1 MGKHGV
7 REDPE
12 KVNAIKE
19 WPVPRNVKDLRQFLG
34 LDNYLHKYCKNYAE
48 QTKPMSDFLKK
59 EAEWTWSEDQVDA
72 FTSVK
77 QSLVEAP
84 VLAFPEADKLF
95 SDVCDGS
102 NFGIGSALMQKD
114 DDGIDRI
121 ISYQFRLLKLQS

>member
-1 MGKHGV
+1 M
-7 REDPE
+7 
-12 KVNAIKE
+12 
-19 WPVPRNVKDLRQFLG
+19 
-34 LDNYLHKYCKNYAE
+34 
-48 QTKPMSDFLKK
+48 
-59 EAEWTWSEDQVDA
+59 
-72 FTSVK
+72 K

-95 SDVCDGS
+95 SDVYDGS